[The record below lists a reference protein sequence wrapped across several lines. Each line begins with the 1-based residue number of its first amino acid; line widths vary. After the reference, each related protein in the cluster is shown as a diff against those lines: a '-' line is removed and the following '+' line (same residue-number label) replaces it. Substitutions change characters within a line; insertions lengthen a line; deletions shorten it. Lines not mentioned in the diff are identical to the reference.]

1 LRNEKT
7 SMNTLEEKT
16 NNNDKNNKNM
26 IITTAA
32 IIAVVVA
39 LATGPFVVSSSNL
52 IQSAYADN

>member
-1 LRNEKT
+1 
-7 SMNTLEEKT
+7 
-16 NNNDKNNKNM
+16 M
-26 IITTAA
+26 IITSAA